1 MSTKRYFIA
10 RTVGVAALLLGSAL
24 AAGCG
29 DDNTMNNA
37 PPDFAMMQKQ
47 PDMTMMQQQM
57 DGGTQMGDMAEMPDA
72 DCFNNPMTHIQ
83 IINACTTSMKVAK
96 PTNPNLPFVN
106 GMLPPLP

>member
-1 MSTKRYFIA
+1 MSTNSIA

-24 AAGCG
+24 AAGCS
-29 DDNTMNNA
+29 DDTTNNMA
-37 PPDFAMMQKQ
+37 PPDFAMMQKS
-47 PDMTMMQQQM
+47 PDLAMQQQM
-57 DGGTQMGDMAEMPDA
+57 MDGGTTNMGDMAEMPDA

-83 IINACTTSMKVAK
+83 IINACTTSMRVAK